1 MRANGIHGS
10 SSVSFLQYGDS
21 GIRPDG
27 DKTVFSLQEKICFSC
42 TEVDEKKTGTI
53 SFCPL
58 VNCWCNSTFRKEK
71 RLERGSSFSGVARS
85 QPASE
90 MIDTGALTPDFKCL
104 LDMSSLDLCAPSHP
118 GKEHNTGRPQGYG
131 RISPGPWQQSKYHK
145 KASQRI
151 FLVSQ
156 YT

>member
-58 VNCWCNSTFRKEK
+58 VNCWCNSAFRKEK
-71 RLERGSSFSGVARS
+71 SLERGVSIFWGGKKPTSFRDDRHWSSH
-85 QPASE
+85 
-90 MIDTGALTPDFKCL
+90 T
-104 LDMSSLDLCAPSHP
+104 
-118 GKEHNTGRPQGYG
+118 
-131 RISPGPWQQSKYHK
+131 
-145 KASQRI
+145 
-151 FLVSQ
+151 
-156 YT
+156 